1 MQSFPRNRPGPSLP
15 MVDLGKAIASQLIV
29 LHHLALYGPMSDVA
43 GVLAGGLREWLVDHA
58 RLAVQV
64 FLVIGGFLAARGL
77 LPTPDAPAGRFPSA
91 LPRTLLRR
99 VQRLMPPYG
108 VALLAAVACACV
120 ARGLSDHAEI
130 PEAPTAGQFIANALL
145 LQDVLG
151 EQALSAGFWYVA
163 IDLQL
168 YAVLALLCAVR
179 AGWAGEGACER
190 AWRGRVTVLAV
201 LLLTAGALLEFNRD
215 RTLDIWAPYFF
226 GAYGLGI
233 LAQWAQ
239 ATPHRLR
246 WTTLIVLLTGLALL
260 VEWRS
265 RIALAGA
272 VALVLALDVGRTWRW
287 LRAGPLQRLL
297 AFLSRIS
304 YTVFLLHYPVMLVVG
319 AVFYRLWP
327 ASPEM
332 HLVGLLVAWGL
343 ALLAGWGLERVL
355 ASPSGGAVRPVALAR
370 QEPSAWRASISN
382 GLSR

>member
-1 MQSFPRNRPGPSLP
+1 
-15 MVDLGKAIASQLIV
+15 MVDLGKAVASQLIV

-43 GVLAGGLREWLVDHA
+43 GMLAGDLREWLVDQA

-64 FLVIGGFLAARGL
+64 FLVIGGFLAARGM
-77 LPTPDAPAGRFPSA
+77 LPTPDAPVGRFPAA
-91 LPRTLLRR
+91 LPRTLWRR
-99 VQRLMPPYG
+99 LQRLVPPYA
-108 VALLAAVACACV
+108 VALLAAVACAFF
-120 ARGLSDHAEI
+120 ARALGEYPDI
-130 PEAPTAGQFIANALL
+130 PEAPTAGQFIANALM

-151 EQALSAGFWYVA
+151 EPALSAGLWYVA

-168 YAVLALLCAVR
+168 YALLALLCAGRAVR
-179 AGWAGEGACER
+179 VGDG
-190 AWRGRVTVLAV
+190 AWRGTATALAV
-201 LLLTAGALLEFNRD
+201 LLLTAGALLVFNRD

-239 ATPHRLR
+239 ATPHRVW

-265 RIALAGA
+265 RLALAGT
-272 VALVLALDVGRTWRW
+272 VALVLALDVGRSWRW

-319 AVFYRLWP
+319 AVVYRLWP

-343 ALLAGWGLERVL
+343 ALLAGWGLERLL
-355 ASPSGGAVRPVALAR
+355 ASPGSGPLRPSPIQA
-370 QEPSAWRASISN
+370 PSVWRASISK